1 MSQDNQITLR
11 GYLTAEP
18 RLYQKTPTATPVTE
32 IRVGSTPRRLN
43 RETGEWQDA
52 PTSYFTVKCWRR
64 LAINAASSLHKGET
78 VIIRGRF
85 YTNTWV
91 DSQQQTRTTLEI
103 EADSLG
109 HDLAYGWSHF
119 LRGVR
124 QQPRDEAGGDGG
136 ELARQDTGLAGEVNG
151 DGAYAGALEPD
162 TADATEAT
170 EVPEATEV
178 ADADG
183 DLGDLEA
190 GLATSE
196 AGLPES
202 LAGLPEPE
210 AVPF

>member
-18 RLYQKTPTATPVTE
+18 RLFQKTPEAIPVTE

-52 PTSYFTVKCWRR
+52 PTSYYTVKCWRR

-85 YTNTWV
+85 YANTWV
-91 DSQQQTRTTLEI
+91 DSQQQTRTRLEI

-124 QQPRDEAGGDGG
+124 QQQRDSAGDAG
-136 ELARQDTGLAGEVNG
+136 ELARQDFEPSEAAEDTGG
-151 DGAYAGALEPD
+151 
-162 TADATEAT
+162 TEAI
-170 EVPEATEV
+170 EAYE
-178 ADADG
+178 AAAASDRDG
-183 DLGDLEA
+183 DLDGDTPGMASFAIE
-190 GLATSE
+190 
-196 AGLPES
+196 PQDS
-202 LAGLPEPE
+202 LAGLPESD